1 VESGPLRR
9 DCSDSPPKAS
19 LLMGAMLELQQW
31 EDVLAFRDSLP
42 PAVGKDPLVSVPAVT
57 ALVKL
62 GRKEA
67 LRDLAGQPVWE
78 GADEIRRLIE
88 LHAGESA
95 GRRPDYETLAEDASA
110 DPRRLVKLAALCR
123 QWSWDGAEEVF
134 LLKMTRVFPDSTQ
147 PLKDLGRLYR
157 ERKDA
162 TGLLR
167 ISRKIHQKDP
177 ADRGAANNVAALG
190 LLLGLDMRQATDLA
204 AENYRRQPDNPVLIA
219 TQAFALE
226 RNGRATEGLALIE
239 KLPPQV
245 LSLPEFSLYHVI
257 ILRACGQGERA
268 HKLAHT
274 LDRSLFLPEEVRLLP

>member
-1 VESGPLRR
+1 
-9 DCSDSPPKAS
+9 
-19 LLMGAMLELQQW
+19 LLTAWAG
-31 EDVLAFRDSLP
+31 LP
-42 PAVGKDPLVSVPAVT
+42 PLKSLFFS
-57 ALVKL
+57 
-62 GRKEA
+62 
-67 LRDLAGQPVWE
+67 
-78 GADEIRRLIE
+78 
-88 LHAGESA
+88 
-95 GRRPDYETLAEDASA
+95 
-110 DPRRLVKLAALCR
+110 LAACWR
-123 QWSWDGAEEVF
+123 NWRAFSV
-134 LLKMTRVFPDSTQ
+134 
-147 PLKDLGRLYR
+147 Y
-157 ERKDA
+157 
-162 TGLLR
+162 GLA
-167 ISRKIHQKDP
+167 II
-177 ADRGAANNVAALG
+177 AVG